1 LDKVAK
7 EKLEPFIDKSYQALA
22 KVTNAYEQKMEMGRE
37 AIADKGVW
45 TAKKRYI
52 LNLYDMEGVRFKEPK
67 LKIMGIEAVK
77 SSTPAPCR
85 EKLKE
90 ALKIIMSG
98 DEKELN
104 MFIQDFRE
112 EFMTLPPEDIAYPR
126 SVNGIEK
133 FSDNAISR
141 KRTFDKKEERENKR
155 RKTKTLI
162 GTLDGTDV
170 TYGLFSVGA
179 PIHVKGAILYN
190 HLIEKRDLSHKFPY
204 IQEGE
209 KIRFVHLKEPN
220 IYQSSAFSFITKFP
234 EELSLGSM
242 IDFETQF
249 LKSFVEP
256 LRFISEKIGW
266 LIDDSYGT
274 QGTLEDFFG

>member
-1 LDKVAK
+1 MV
-7 EKLEPFIDKSYQALA
+7 
-22 KVTNAYEQKMEMGRE
+22 MGRE

-67 LKIMGIEAVK
+67 LKIMGLESVK

-90 ALKIIMSG
+90 AIKIIMDG
-98 DEKELN
+98 DEEMLN
-104 MFIQDFRE
+104 TFIQDFRE

-141 KRTFDKKEERENKR
+141 MRTFKKMEERESKKR
-155 RKTKTLI
+155 KKDTKL
-162 GTLDGTDV
+162 GTLDGEDV
-170 TYGLFSVGA
+170 TYGLFASGA

-190 HLIEKRDLSHKFPY
+190 HLIEKNDLSNKYPY
-204 IQEGE
+204 IQEGD
-209 KIRFVHLKEPN
+209 KIRFVHMQEPN
-220 IYQSSAFSFITKFP
+220 IYQSSAFSFITKLP
-234 EELSLGSM
+234 RELDIMGK
-242 IDFETQF
+242 IDYDTQYE
-249 LKSFVEP
+249 KSFLEP
-256 LRFISEKIGW
+256 LRVITDTMKWILKNDEVGS
-266 LIDDSYGT
+266 
-274 QGTLEDFFG
+274 LESFFG